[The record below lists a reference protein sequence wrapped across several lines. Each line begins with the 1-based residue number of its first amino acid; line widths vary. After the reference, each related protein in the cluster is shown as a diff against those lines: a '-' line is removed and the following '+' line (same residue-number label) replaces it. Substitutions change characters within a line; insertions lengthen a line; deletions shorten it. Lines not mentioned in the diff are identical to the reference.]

1 MVKQTCMEAP
11 AFDTRFGG
19 LLESYAE
26 EDSHR
31 HGVDIA
37 LETDHYKQ
45 HVVVVGSIVAVAQID
60 VYAVRDGDR

>member
-1 MVKQTCMEAP
+1 VVKQTCMEAP
-11 AFDTRFGG
+11 AFDIRFDGS
-19 LLESYAE
+19 LESYV

-45 HVVVVGSIVAVAQID
+45 HVVVADSIVAV
-60 VYAVRDGDR
+60 V

>member
-1 MVKQTCMEAP
+1 VVKQTCMEAL
-11 AFDTRFGG
+11 AFDIRFDGS
-19 LLESYAE
+19 LESYV

-45 HVVVVGSIVAVAQID
+45 HVVVVDSIVAVVGID
-60 VYAVRDGDR
+60 VYAVRDGVR